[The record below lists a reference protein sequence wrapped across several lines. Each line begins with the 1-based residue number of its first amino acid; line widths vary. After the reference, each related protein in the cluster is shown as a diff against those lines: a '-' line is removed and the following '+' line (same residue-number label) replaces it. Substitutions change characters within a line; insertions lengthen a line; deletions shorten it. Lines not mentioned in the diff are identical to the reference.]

1 MIDRMLKVF
10 AAAHNLLE
18 REEGQDIVEY
28 SLTFV
33 MVAFGCV
40 SSMTFLATGIGDVFD
55 QVVLVL
61 STNLT

>member
-1 MIDRMLKVF
+1 MNDRVLKVY
-10 AAAHNLLE
+10 AAVQNLLA

-33 MVAFGCV
+33 MIAFGCV

>member
-1 MIDRMLKVF
+1 MNELVLKIY
-10 AAAHNLLE
+10 AAIHNLIQ

-40 SSMTFLATGIGDVFD
+40 ASMTFLATGVEDVFD
-55 QVVLVL
+55 QVVLTL